1 MTRAILILIVL
12 LALAWAA
19 RPANSVRCVLGGEG
33 QAAAAEAVLPPSQQE
48 ARIRARVLY
57 ETIHGALQVMH
68 RDFFDPTQRLSIPS
82 RSLED
87 VFKELARS
95 WQVNV
100 HWLAVNA
107 EPMNVDNKPRDDFER
122 EAVKQLAAGKA
133 EHEGLEDNLYR
144 FAGSIRLSSQCLK
157 CHLPQRTST
166 EDRFAGLVISMR
178 IAAGRGP

>member
-1 MTRAILILIVL
+1 MTRNFAVL
-12 LALAWAA
+12 AVVLVLATAA
-19 RPANSVRCVLGGEG
+19 CPVNVGVCAAPEG
-33 QAAAAEAVLPPSQQE
+33 APAAAAKAVLPASQQE

-57 ETIHGALQVMH
+57 ETIHGTLQVMH

-133 EHEGLEDNLYR
+133 EHEALEGNLYR

-157 CHLPQRTST
+157 CHLPRRTST
-166 EDRFAGLVISMR
+166 EDRFAGLVISMGV
-178 IAAGRGP
+178 AAGRGP